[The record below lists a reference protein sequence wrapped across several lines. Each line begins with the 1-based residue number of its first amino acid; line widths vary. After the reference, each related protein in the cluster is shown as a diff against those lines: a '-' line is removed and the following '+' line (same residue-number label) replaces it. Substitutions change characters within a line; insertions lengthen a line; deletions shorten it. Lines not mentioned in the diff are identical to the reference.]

1 MRRSVWPA
9 QIHERQR
16 HRAPRNY
23 RKNNELLSRHTND
36 NSDKASKPH
45 SGLTYQYFRMTID
58 EAGRSQRRQA
68 AGLAAEVIGFLK
80 AYKKS
85 VVWAYSSPLALDAY
99 AKLSGQSSDAAKYI
113 FQEFTS
119 KEGAQ
124 IDQIKDE
131 DRGLA
136 KALAAKR
143 LPRALT
149 HKDIEGVYDLV
160 LK

>member
-1 MRRSVWPA
+1 
-9 QIHERQR
+9 
-16 HRAPRNY
+16 
-23 RKNNELLSRHTND
+23 
-36 NSDKASKPH
+36 
-45 SGLTYQYFRMTID
+45 MTID

-85 VVWAYSSPLALDAY
+85 VVWTYSSPLALDAY
-99 AKLSGQSSDAAKYI
+99 AKLSGQSLDAAKYI

-124 IDQIKDE
+124 IDQIKGE
-131 DRGLA
+131 DRVLA
-136 KALAAKR
+136 KAVAAKR